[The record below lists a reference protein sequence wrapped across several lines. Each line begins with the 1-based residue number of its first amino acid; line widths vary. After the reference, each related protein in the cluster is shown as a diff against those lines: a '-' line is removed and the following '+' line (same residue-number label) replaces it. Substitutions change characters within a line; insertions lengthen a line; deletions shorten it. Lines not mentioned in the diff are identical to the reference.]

1 MALQYKLEF
10 NTPSG
15 ASDDSVYIHLRQ
27 DPVFR
32 TRIGKESYSALP
44 NDQKQGLITEIF
56 GVPGVVE
63 VSTKTNRIWLMK
75 SPIFSWQE
83 VIQPVLFIVRDRFG
97 ETSIE
102 SLPGSAFIDG
112 KGLRLISDTNRRA
125 I

>member
-15 ASDDSVYIHLRQ
+15 SSDDSVYIHLRQ
-27 DPVFR
+27 DPVFQ
-32 TRIGKESYSALP
+32 TRIGKESYTALP
-44 NDQKQGLITEIF
+44 DDQKQVLITELF
-56 GVPGVVE
+56 DVPGVVE
-63 VSTKTNRIWLMK
+63 LSTKATRLWLMK

-83 VIQPVLFIVRDRFG
+83 VIQPVLFILRDSFG

-112 KGLRLISDTNRRA
+112 TGFRLTSDTSRRT